1 MPPTEEDYKEF
12 EIDNKNVNLN
22 ILAIKGDEKEIN
34 YIYKSQF
41 KPDRK
46 DKANL
51 LLLENKHYTCIKNLD
66 LLLTD
71 SSSESE
77 SESKS

>member
-1 MPPTEEDYKEF
+1 MRKKKRF
-12 EIDNKNVNLN
+12 EINSENVNLN
-22 ILAIKGDEKEIN
+22 ILAIKGDEKEID

-51 LLLENKHYTCIKNLD
+51 LLLENKHYTYVKNLD
-66 LLLTD
+66 LL
-71 SSSESE
+71 
-77 SESKS
+77 